1 MLIKILFKSDRFFKF
16 QNVVKLS
23 NSFHYKLEE
32 GLIFGGRAYNWMYF
46 FCLQVDGPI
55 NEGTYELGGLVIGSL
70 KFSFHIFQGSG
81 LFNLGHF
88 LKGER
93 FVT

>member
-16 QNVVKLS
+16 QDIVKLS
-23 NSFHYKLEE
+23 NSFRYKLE
-32 GLIFGGRAYNWMYF
+32 GGAYIRRGAYDWMCFF

-55 NEGTYELGGLVIGSL
+55 NEGTYELGIVIGSF

-81 LFNLGHF
+81 LFNLGYF

>member
-1 MLIKILFKSDRFFKF
+1 MCF
-16 QNVVKLS
+16 
-23 NSFHYKLEE
+23 
-32 GLIFGGRAYNWMYF
+32 F

-55 NEGTYELGGLVIGSL
+55 NDGTYELGIVIGSF

>member
-1 MLIKILFKSDRFFKF
+1 MFFCC
-16 QNVVKLS
+16 
-23 NSFHYKLEE
+23 
-32 GLIFGGRAYNWMYF
+32 
-46 FCLQVDGPI
+46 CLQVDGPI
-55 NEGTYELGGLVIGSL
+55 NDWTYELGIVIGSL

-88 LKGER
+88 LKGKR

>member
-1 MLIKILFKSDRFFKF
+1 MF
-16 QNVVKLS
+16 
-23 NSFHYKLEE
+23 
-32 GLIFGGRAYNWMYF
+32 F

-55 NEGTYELGGLVIGSL
+55 NERTYELGIVIGSL

-93 FVT
+93 FVTYRWSYYLLEVKGRGKLQSEKT

>member
-1 MLIKILFKSDRFFKF
+1 
-16 QNVVKLS
+16 
-23 NSFHYKLEE
+23 
-32 GLIFGGRAYNWMYF
+32 MYF
-46 FCLQVDGPI
+46 FCLLVDGPI

-70 KFSFHIFQGSG
+70 KFSFHIFHGSG